1 MSILKGVVSS
11 AGGSGGIPST
21 GGTPNSVIFYNASGD
36 SATDNNNLSFFDSSN
51 GISNAQLNIGTG
63 GDNTGTDTI
72 NIYGQADAYLSN
84 SVINGGAGQVANLTI
99 DGLIPGWTAS
109 SSRGTGTSPVIL
121 NTGDF
126 VGAFGGWGYTGASP
140 SYTPLG
146 LGLVVASGATASNLG
161 GQIQWWTKADGG
173 VLTQRWTIGNDGG
186 LVGTSAAAMSFAVGS
201 NGATNPV
208 FQVDSS
214 VASQATGLVVQG
226 RAVGGGVLV
235 AATSSGT
242 NEFIS
247 VASKGTSTVN
257 LSPGGS
263 NRVTISNTT
272 FLFTALTSVANSAP
286 AASSGAATLRFN
298 FTNAADTT
306 LTASTEATWGYINM
320 GAAIRSHAAGNIT
333 VQRDFRFSGTT
344 HNFVSASTITD
355 LAAVSFDYGNG
366 GANSTITNLHA
377 IYIPTAVLANTTN
390 GYGITI
396 QAPTGATNNYAA
408 NLNGPVI
415 HGGSLFYQ
423 TRSVTAAGAITVSA
437 VTDYYIGVNK
447 TVGAATTVNLPAG
460 VTGLTFVIKDEKG
473 DAAINNITIIPAAGN
488 IDNAGTKVLNLNLQ
502 SATLFYNGTQ
512 WTVN

>member
-51 GISNAQLNIGTG
+51 GISNAQLNVGTG

-186 LVGTSAAAMSFAVGS
+186 LVGTSAAAMSFAVGP

-214 VASQATGLVVQG
+214 VASQATGLVLQG
-226 RAVGGGVLV
+226 K
-235 AATSSGT
+235 AAAASVTLSVTSTGT
-242 NEFIS
+242 NEGLQINTKGSGAIFLQCGGTTRATIGTAQWLFSLLTPTSS
-247 VASKGTSTVN
+247 V
-257 LSPGGS
+257 
-263 NRVTISNTT
+263 NTK
-272 FLFTALTSVANSAP
+272 FSVLNSA
-286 AASSGAATLRFN
+286 
-298 FTNAADTT
+298 DTGIV
-306 LTASTEATWGYINM
+306 ASTEAHFAYFN
-320 GAAIRSHAAGNIT
+320 GANGARQHATGTLAL
-333 VQRDFRFSGTT
+333 QRDFRISGTT
-344 HNFVSASTITD
+344 HTFAAASALTD
-355 LAAVSFDYGNG
+355 LAAFSVDYGSVG
-366 GANSTITNLHA
+366 GNVTCTNLHA
-377 IYIPTAVLANTTN
+377 IYIPTIAVTGLSITN
-390 GYGITI
+390 SYGIS
-396 QAPTGATNNYAA
+396 ANAATGATNNYAA